1 MNGSPAGRVL
11 VTVAALAAA
20 LSLST
25 GPAHAASPKTT
36 ITLKVTD
43 CEGCTIGVQRAITY
57 GNPSKIKPGKPTF
70 WEGTPVKVKSG
81 VATLKV
87 PTKNT
92 SGMSFTIAAPWE
104 SGTNFVSNIVL
115 GSARPAGSTVTSSQ
129 QAATTKATACWAGT
143 KKKAVTIKVK
153 VAKAS
158 IGGVDGTP
166 GTAASAWAT
175 PTVATVG
182 SLADMTD
189 GTLGNQE
196 AYYC

>member
-1 MNGSPAGRVL
+1 MNDSSAGRVI

-25 GPAHAASPKTT
+25 APAHAASPTTT
-36 ITLKVTD
+36 ITLKVTG
-43 CEGCTIGVQRAITY
+43 CEGCTIGVQRAITG
-57 GNPSKIKPGKPTF
+57 GNPSKITPAKPTF

-87 PTKNT
+87 PTANT

-115 GSARPAGSTVTSSQ
+115 GSALPAGSTITSSQ
-129 QAATTKATACWAGT
+129 QAATAKATACWAGT
-143 KKKAVTIKVK
+143 AKTSVTIKVQ

-158 IGGVDGTP
+158 LGAGT
-166 GTAASAWAT
+166 TAASAWAT

-182 SLADMTD
+182 TLADTTK

>member
-1 MNGSPAGRVL
+1 MNRSSAARIIATGSAV
-11 VTVAALAAA
+11 AAA
-20 LSLST
+20 LSLAIV
-25 GPAHAASPKTT
+25 PAHAASPTTT
-36 ITLKVTD
+36 ITLKVTG
-43 CEGCTIGVQRAITY
+43 CEGCTIGVQRAITG
-57 GNPSKIKPGKPTF
+57 GNPSKITPAKPTF
-70 WEGTPVKVKSG
+70 WEGTSVKVKSG

-87 PTKNT
+87 PTANT
-92 SGMSFTIAAPWE
+92 SGMSFTITAPWE

-115 GSARPAGSTVTSSQ
+115 GSALPAGSTVTSSQ

-143 KKKAVTIKVK
+143 AKTDVTIKVQ

-158 IGGVDGTP
+158 LGGGA
-166 GTAASAWAT
+166 TAASAWAT

-182 SLADMTD
+182 ALADTTK

>member
-1 MNGSPAGRVL
+1 MIRSSVARIIATGSAV
-11 VTVAALAAA
+11 AAA
-20 LSLST
+20 LSLAT
-25 GPAHAASPKTT
+25 GPAHAASPTTT
-36 ITLKVTD
+36 ITLKVTG
-43 CEGCTIGVQRAITY
+43 CEGCTIGVQRAITG
-57 GNPSKIKPGKPTF
+57 GNPSKITPAKPTF

-87 PTKNT
+87 PTANT
-92 SGMSFTIAAPWE
+92 SGMSFTITAPWQ
-104 SGTNFVSNIVL
+104 TANFVSNIVL

-143 KKKAVTIKVK
+143 AKTAVTIKVQ
-153 VAKAS
+153 VVKAS
-158 IGGVDGTP
+158 LSGGA
-166 GTAASAWAT
+166 TAASAWAT

-182 SLADMTD
+182 ALADTTK